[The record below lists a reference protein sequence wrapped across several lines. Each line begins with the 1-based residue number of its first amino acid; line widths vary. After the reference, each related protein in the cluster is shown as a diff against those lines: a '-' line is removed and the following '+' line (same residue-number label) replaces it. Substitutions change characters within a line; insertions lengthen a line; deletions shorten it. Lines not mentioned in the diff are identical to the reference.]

1 MNPFSIIGR
10 ALARMR
16 ARYDQACDRMEAK
29 ADAAEAETRTLRV
42 SVLEAEIQRLK
53 ERRSQDGSDLIAI
66 DRQIQEK
73 RDAVE
78 VERARA
84 AQAKLRARL
93 GRAADITA
101 RRIAEGDALK
111 ADIARLE
118 TSLSRKRQPDDRQAG
133 N

>member
-42 SVLEAEIQRLK
+42 SILEAEIQRLK

-78 VERARA
+78 VERARSVHA
-84 AQAKLRARL
+84 TLRARQ
-93 GRAADITA
+93 GRAEATLA
-101 RRIAEGDALK
+101 RDAR
-111 ADIARLE
+111 DG
-118 TSLSRKRQPDDRQAG
+118 AG
-133 N
+133 S